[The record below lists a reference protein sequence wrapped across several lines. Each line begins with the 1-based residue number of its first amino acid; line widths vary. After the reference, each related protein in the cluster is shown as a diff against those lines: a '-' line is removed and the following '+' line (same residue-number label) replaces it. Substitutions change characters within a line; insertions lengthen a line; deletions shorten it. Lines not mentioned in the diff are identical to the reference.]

1 MRVRFWGTRGSLAKP
16 GPATLRY
23 GGNTSCVEVVS
34 RAGTRIIL
42 DCGTGSHELGH
53 KLQREAEGGPIRGHI
68 LISHTHWDHI
78 QGIPFFTPLFVA
90 GNEWDFYAPQGFGE
104 SLKDTLAGQMEY
116 TYFPVTP
123 DAFAA
128 EIRYHNLSEGSFQI
142 GDVTV
147 RTRYLNHPALTLAY
161 RIEVDGAALVYACDH
176 EPHCRALAYAE
187 GPLEGQ
193 DLAHAE
199 FLSGADLVIHDAQY
213 VAEEYGPKV
222 GWGHSTHEYAVRIAR
237 EVGVKRLALTHHD
250 PLRTDDQL
258 DALIARAKAGLDG
271 AGLELFGAA
280 EGMEL
285 VLETANAASPAQS
298 NEQAA
303 INRPSSAVDK
313 PLLLL
318 ATADA
323 GTSETMLQAISA
335 EPVHVISASSG
346 DSALK
351 LFEAEHPSLVILDDK
366 LPDVPAIGL
375 SDRIRALAGPDED
388 LPIMIVGHNGHDGA
402 QLGPAIDW
410 LQAPFS
416 TEYARARIRT
426 WLMRGQFRWVRAK
439 IGEDEAHRLQALHNL
454 NLLDTEP
461 EERFDR
467 YTRLAAALFDVPV
480 ALVTLV
486 DADRQWFK
494 SCIGSDQ
501 SETSREVSFCA
512 HAVECRDILV
522 VPDALQDP
530 RFADNPLVIS
540 GPRIRFYAGAPLF
553 LPGGHC
559 VGTLCII
566 DRRPRQLSR
575 EELGLLTDLSRL
587 VEKELISGR
596 PEIRAD
602 SGVTLQARVN

>member
-16 GPATLRY
+16 GPTTLRY

-34 RAGTRIIL
+34 AAGTRLIL
-42 DCGTGSHELGH
+42 DCGTGSHDLGAR
-53 KLQREAEGGPIRGHI
+53 LQREAAGAPIKGHI

-78 QGIPFFTPLFVA
+78 QGIPFFAPLFVP

-123 DAFAA
+123 DAFGAD
-128 EIRYHNLSEGSFQI
+128 IRYHHLSEGSFRI
-142 GDVTV
+142 EDISI
-147 RTRYLNHPALTLAY
+147 RTRFLNHPALTLAY
-161 RIEVDGAALVYACDH
+161 RIEVDGAAMVYACDH
-176 EPHCRALAYAE
+176 EPHCRALAFAE

-199 FLSGADLVIHDAQY
+199 FLRDADLVIHDAQY
-213 VAEEYGPKV
+213 IAEEYGPKA
-222 GWGHSTHEYAVRIAR
+222 GWGHSTHEYAVRVAQ
-237 EVGVKRLALTHHD
+237 EVGVKRLALSHHD

-258 DALIARAKAGLDG
+258 DALIAEAKAKLNGSGLD
-271 AGLELFGAA
+271 LFGAA
-280 EGMEL
+280 EGLEL
-285 VLETANAASPAQS
+285 VLEKAGAEAPVQRNDQLAMSGLRSDT
-298 NEQAA
+298 
-303 INRPSSAVDK
+303 DK
-313 PLLLL
+313 LLLL
-318 ATADA
+318 VATGDS
-323 GTSETMLQAISA
+323 GMSA
-335 EPVHVISASSG
+335 KVLEAVTTEPVQVISATTG
-346 DSALK
+346 ASALK
-351 LFEAEHPSLVILDDK
+351 LFEAEQPSLVILDDT
-366 LPDVPAIGL
+366 LADEPAR
-375 SDRIRALAGPDED
+375 SVSEKIRALAGADGE
-388 LPIMIVGHNGHDGA
+388 LPIMMVGHNGQSSAGA
-402 QLGPAIDW
+402 GPSTEW

-416 TEYARARIRT
+416 TEFARARIRT

-439 IGEDEAHRLQALHNL
+439 IGEDEASRIHALHNL

-486 DADRQWFK
+486 DEDRQWFK
-494 SCIGSDQ
+494 SCIGSEL

-512 HAVECRDILV
+512 HAIECRDVLV
-522 VPDALQDP
+522 VPDALSDP
-530 RFADNPLVIS
+530 RFADNPLVIG

-566 DRRPRQLSR
+566 DRRPRQLTR
-575 EELGLLTDLSRL
+575 EELGLLDDLRDL
-587 VEKELISGR
+587 VEKELVAGARASG
-596 PEIRAD
+596 
-602 SGVTLQARVN
+602 

>member
-23 GGNTSCVEVVS
+23 GGNTSCIEVVS
-34 RAGTRIIL
+34 AAGTRLIL
-42 DCGTGSHELGH
+42 DCGTGSHELGQ
-53 KLQREAEGGPIRGHI
+53 KLQREAKGGPIKGHI

-78 QGIPFFTPLFVA
+78 QGIPFFAPLFTP
-90 GNEWDFYAPQGFGE
+90 GNQWDFYAPQGFGE
-104 SLKDTLAGQMEY
+104 SLRDTLAGQMEY

-123 DAFAA
+123 DAFGAD
-128 EIRYHNLSEGSFQI
+128 IRYNNLSEGTFRI
-142 GDVTV
+142 DDVTV
-147 RTRYLNHPALTLAY
+147 CTRYLNHPALTLAY

-176 EPHCRALAYAE
+176 EPHARALALAE
-187 GPLEGQ
+187 GPLDGQ

-199 FLSGADLVIHDAQY
+199 FMRGADLVIHDAQY
-213 VAEEYGPKV
+213 TAEEYGAKA
-222 GWGHSTHEYAVRIAR
+222 GWGHSTHEYAVRLSQ

-250 PLRTDDQL
+250 PLRSDDQL
-258 DALIARAKAGLDG
+258 DAIIARARSRLNGSKLD
-271 AGLELFGAA
+271 LFGAA
-280 EGMEL
+280 EGLEL
-285 VLETANAASPAQS
+285 ELEADEP
-298 NEQAA
+298 QATPRRA
-303 INRPSSAVDK
+303 DEMALTRPSAESEK

-323 GTSETMLQAISA
+323 GVAEKMLQAISA

-346 DSALK
+346 ESALK
-351 LFEAEHPSLVILDDK
+351 LFEAEQPSLVILDDG
-366 LPDVPAIGL
+366 LPDGPAQAV
-375 SDRIRALAGPDED
+375 SDKIRRMSGSDGD
-388 LPIMIVGHNGHDGA
+388 LPIMIVGRNGHDGA
-402 QLGPAIDW
+402 SADVSTEW
-410 LQAPFS
+410 LETPFS
-416 TEYARARIRT
+416 AEYARARIRT

-439 IGEDEAHRLQALHNL
+439 IDETEASRLHALHSL

-467 YTRLAAALFDVPV
+467 YTRLAAALFDTPI

-494 SCIGSDQ
+494 SCLGSDQ

-512 HAVECRDILV
+512 HALECRQTLV

-540 GPRIRFYAGAPLF
+540 GPRIRFYAGAPLY
-553 LPGGHC
+553 LPGAHC

-566 DRRPRQLSR
+566 DRRPRQLTAEQLR
-575 EELGLLTDLSRL
+575 LLGDLAAL
-587 VEKELISGR
+587 VEKELVSGKT
-596 PEIRAD
+596 AC
-602 SGVTLQARVN
+602 

>member
-34 RAGTRIIL
+34 RGGTRLIL

-53 KLQREAEGGPIRGHI
+53 KLQREAGGQPVRGHI

-78 QGIPFFTPLFVA
+78 QGIPFFMPLFVP

-128 EIRYHNLSEGSFQI
+128 EIRYNNLSEGTFRI
-142 GDVTV
+142 DDVTV

-161 RIEVDGAALVYACDH
+161 RIEADGAVLVYACDH

-199 FLSGADLVIHDAQY
+199 FLRGADLVIHDAQY
-213 VAEEYGPKV
+213 VAEEYAPKV
-222 GWGHSTHEYAVRIAR
+222 GWGHSTHEYVVRIAE

-250 PLRTDDQL
+250 PLRTDEQL
-258 DALIARAKAGLDG
+258 DALIARAKARLSGS
-271 AGLELFGAA
+271 GLELHGAA
-280 EGMEL
+280 EGQEF
-285 VLETANAASPAQS
+285 VLEAAGMAETARPNEPAALNSGSRAT
-298 NEQAA
+298 
-303 INRPSSAVDK
+303 DK

-323 GTSETMLQAISA
+323 TTSETMLQAISA
-335 EPVHVISASSG
+335 EPVHVISAGSG
-346 DSALK
+346 ESALK

-366 LPDVPAIGL
+366 LPDAAAIGL

-402 QLGPAIDW
+402 QLGPSIDW
-410 LQAPFS
+410 MQAPFS
-416 TEYARARIRT
+416 PEYARARIRT
-426 WLMRGQFRWVRAK
+426 WLMRGQFRWVRAR
-439 IGEDEAHRLQALHNL
+439 IGDDEASRLQALHNL

-512 HAVECRDILV
+512 HAIECRDILV

-530 RFADNPLVIS
+530 RFADNPLVTS
-540 GPRIRFYAGAPLF
+540 GPRVRFYAGAPLF

-559 VGTLCII
+559 VGTLCVI
-566 DRRPRQLSR
+566 DRRPRQLSHQ
-575 EELGLLTDLSRL
+575 ELGLLSDLRVL
-587 VEKELISGR
+587 VEKELVEGK
-596 PEIRAD
+596 PEVRAD
-602 SGVTLQARVN
+602 SGARIQARAH